1 MPILPATFPT
11 RADLIHRISL
21 APLTNLTTPTPWA
34 PLTDAEWDHIAPF
47 LAAMNCGLSLSRRPG
62 RPPEDTRARLD
73 AIFRA
78 VTLKHPKGGRGC
90 WSQLPEGHGKPDT
103 VSRTYRRWA
112 HADLWARLL
121 VEVACPT
128 AAPVLRRL
136 TYLVCCAY
144 RRAIRLMGTLRAIL
158 LARRAG
164 LHSALPGP
172 SCLLPDPDL
181 SEHLWPLVPAILD
194 RVVAEP
200 GWRPPPGA
208 LRGLAALHRFAAGRR
223 RLSRWMEP
231 A

>member
-1 MPILPATFPT
+1 MT
-11 RADLIHRISL
+11 R
-21 APLTNLTTPTPWA
+21 W
-34 PLTDAEWDHIAPF
+34 
-47 LAAMNCGLSLSRRPG
+47 
-62 RPPEDTRARLD
+62 
-73 AIFRA
+73 FRA
-78 VTLKHPKGGRGC
+78 VSPQSWKAFGAAWLGYAMDGFDFVLITLVLTEVAAEF
-90 WSQLPEGHGKPDT
+90 QLST
-103 VSRTYRRWA
+103 VSAASLVSAAFVSRWFGG
-112 HADLWARLL
+112 LVLGVVFLVVARLMRIR
-121 VEVACPT
+121 EVDDML
-128 AAPVLRRL
+128 APVLRRL